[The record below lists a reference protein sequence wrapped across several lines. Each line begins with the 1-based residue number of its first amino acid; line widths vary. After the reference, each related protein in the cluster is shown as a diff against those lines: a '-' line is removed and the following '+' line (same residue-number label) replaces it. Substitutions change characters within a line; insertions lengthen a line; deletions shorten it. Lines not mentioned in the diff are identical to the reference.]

1 MVLGNYTQQPERA
14 VFFKKKQYGLE
25 QRPLGAALSNRRC
38 KGKCANLETANFLV
52 HHYGA
57 LGASIRGEGGERFIC
72 ALCEGLIQR
81 ALTRFLLVKICD
93 NCLPRMEAQQKQCS
107 TCGIVKPLNN
117 FYKNAT
123 KKDGLQNY
131 CKQCQALKKK
141 QYKKNNPVTGQTN
154 DMFLAARKRAKEK
167 GLPFDIDLEY
177 VRSLVVSH
185 CPVFGMHLEWS
196 ACRGKG
202 KGGIPSSPSLDRI
215 DPTKGYVK
223 GNVWIISHKAN
234 TFKSY
239 ATHEELKILTDAVGR
254 ALANS
259 LDW

>member
-1 MVLGNYTQQPERA
+1 
-14 VFFKKKQYGLE
+14 
-25 QRPLGAALSNRRC
+25 
-38 KGKCANLETANFLV
+38 V

-81 ALTRFLLVKICD
+81 VLTRFLLIKICD
-93 NCLPRMEAQQKQCS
+93 NCLPRMDSQQKQCS
-107 TCGIVKPLNN
+107 CCGIA
-117 FYKNAT
+117 KNLSEFSNWC
-123 KKDGLQNY
+123 KSKDKLRPT
-131 CKQCQALKKK
+131 CRKCQSNKKK
-141 QYKKNNPVTGQTN
+141 KYLSGNPAIVQTN
-154 DMFLAARKRAKEK
+154 KMFNHARRRAKEK

-202 KGGIPSSPSLDRI
+202 KGGIPNSPSLDRI

-239 ATHEELKILTDAVGR
+239 ATHEELKILTEAVGR
-254 ALANS
+254 AIANS
-259 LDW
+259 IDW